1 MTHSNA
7 AQQQA
12 RTALQ
17 ALAAPARPPTKIEQ
31 FRSLLPDIEQRIAD
45 GVRHADIIAA
55 LAGAGLAMTESEFR
69 NALCRERKRQ
79 KGQTGEASQTPT
91 AATPLAPVAT
101 STNKPNS
108 ALAST
113 QRAANTQAARGDF
126 RQQRD
131 KPLKW

>member
-17 ALAAPARPPTKIEQ
+17 ALAAPTRPPTKIEQ

-79 KGQTGEASQTPT
+79 KGPARETSQTPETPPAT
-91 AATPLAPVAT
+91 APAA
-101 STNKPNS
+101 KP
-108 ALAST
+108 
-113 QRAANTQAARGDF
+113 QQPRGDF

-131 KPLKW
+131 KPLNW

>member
-17 ALAAPARPPTKIEQ
+17 ALAAPTKPPTKIEQ

-79 KGQTGEASQTPT
+79 KGKPSETGKTQPP
-91 AATPLAPVAT
+91 ATPAPAAAPNQP
-101 STNKPNS
+101 STARPLGDHRQSRGRKPN
-108 ALAST
+108 
-113 QRAANTQAARGDF
+113 
-126 RQQRD
+126 
-131 KPLKW
+131 W